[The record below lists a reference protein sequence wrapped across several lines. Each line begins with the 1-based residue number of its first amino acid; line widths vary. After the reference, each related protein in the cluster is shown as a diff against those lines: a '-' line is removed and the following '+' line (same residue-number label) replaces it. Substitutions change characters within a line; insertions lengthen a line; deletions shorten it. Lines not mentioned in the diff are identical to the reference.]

1 MRDIELGELACAI
14 VDLEVWRAF
23 GYASF
28 DHYCRERI
36 GLAASSVATRV
47 ALTRRFGNVPEVR
60 TALGPGRICYEAAA
74 LVARICGPMNVHAWI
89 ERATQR
95 TVKLPTRSLALC
107 FLGLSQPKCDTA
119 PRSLP

>member
-47 ALTRRFGNVPEVR
+47 ALTRRFGNVPGPH
-60 TALGPGRICYEAAA
+60 GPGPGSHLLRGRRTGCPH
-74 LVARICGPMNVHAWI
+74 LRPH
-89 ERATQR
+89 ERACLDRARDPTHGEA
-95 TVKLPTRSLALC
+95 TYAITGAVLPRFVA
-107 FLGLSQPKCDTA
+107 A
-119 PRSLP
+119 EM